1 MANGETQALLLE
13 TRAYTVVNNIRRA
26 VLDVA
31 ANFQATNGQVQ
42 EQSRKIVPAGTWSI
56 QGLSPNSGLVL
67 RTSSPVTVQFTIN
80 GTPSNTVWSMTVNS
94 LCVLST
100 QIDGLLITNPG
111 LVDANVRLI
120 QV

>member
-31 ANFQATNGQVQ
+31 ANFQASNGQVQ
-42 EQSRKIVPAGTWSI
+42 EQSRKLAPAGTWTI
-56 QGLSPNSGLVL
+56 QGLDPNSGLVL
-67 RTSSPVTVQFTIN
+67 RVSSPVTVQFTIN
-80 GTPSNTVWSMTVNS
+80 PGTVWTMTVNS

-100 QIDGLLITNPG
+100 RIDGLLITNPG